1 MRITKNNF
9 PLCLL
14 GGLAFFIASANDVR
28 AAGAVTPFTVI
39 EAESGTLG
47 GGATIR
53 AFTPGS
59 TVPSAP
65 TMELEAS
72 GMAYVW
78 LTNLNDSVSW
88 TNPVANASAMVVRG
102 VIPDAPGGG
111 GITATLNMY
120 VDGIFRQ
127 AITLSSKQ
135 SWNYRNSSTTPD
147 DPNGGG
153 TPWHFYNEDR
163 AFIPGAPIAAGS
175 TITLQKDAA
184 NSATFYVID
193 SIDLENVGR
202 SEERRVGKECRS
214 RWSPYH

>member
-1 MRITKNNF
+1 MKIVKNNLF
-9 PLCLL
+9 LL
-14 GGLAFFIASANDVR
+14 SGFTLFLAGINHAL
-28 AAGAVTPFTVI
+28 AAGAITPFTVL

-47 GGATIR
+47 GGATVR

-59 TVPSAP
+59 AVPSAP
-65 TMELEAS
+65 TLELEAS

-102 VIPDAPGGG
+102 VIPDAPSGG
-111 GITATLNMY
+111 GITATLNLY

-147 DPNGGG
+147 DPN
-153 TPWHFYNEDR
+153 
-163 AFIPGAPIAAGS
+163 AG
-175 TITLQKDAA
+175 
-184 NSATFYVID
+184 
-193 SIDLENVGR
+193 R
-202 SEERRVGKECRS
+202 
-214 RWSPYH
+214 